1 MRGIQFKVDSSGKKR
16 AVVIDLDTH
25 GDIWE
30 DFYDMILV
38 EQRKN
43 EPVESLEEVKARLV
57 VRSIL

>member
-1 MRGIQFKVDSSGKKR
+1 MRGIQFQVDSSGKKR

-38 EQRKN
+38 EQREN

-57 VRSIL
+57 VRSVL